1 MNSESFYSRRMESGM
16 MSAAGTSK
24 RKVGFG
30 GGGGGR
36 RGLQVDSQTVMDI

>member
-24 RKVGFG
+24 RKVGLG
-30 GGGGGR
+30 
-36 RGLQVDSQTVMDI
+36 VVEVVEKETSS